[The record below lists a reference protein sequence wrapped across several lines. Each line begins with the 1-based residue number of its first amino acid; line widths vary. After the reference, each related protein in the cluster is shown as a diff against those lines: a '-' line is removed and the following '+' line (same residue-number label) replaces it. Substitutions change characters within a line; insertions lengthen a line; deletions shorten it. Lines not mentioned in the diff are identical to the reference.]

1 MIGRKEVCNNLIGGV
16 NKVYLM
22 DFVKYPKQRIELNS
36 DKTQLLSF
44 PITIIYEVELRTD
57 TAFDQQLI
65 NEEGSISY
73 EQSIELALKK
83 DSLQTLREVKTLL
96 KKDLRLIVQDRNGN
110 LQIMGLYNGVRL
122 SSYNRVT
129 GGSKGDFNGY
139 NVTFEAQEPMISPF
153 IGSLNDTGFIEEPE
167 PSEQFFRADNNVI
180 TADNNLISIDTITI

>member
-1 MIGRKEVCNNLIGGV
+1 MIGRKEVCSNLIGGV
-16 NKVYLM
+16 SKVYLM
-22 DFVKYPKQRIELNS
+22 DFVKYPKQRIELNA

-57 TAFDQQLI
+57 TAYDQQLN

-83 DSLQTLREVKTLL
+83 DSVQTLREVRTLA
-96 KKDLRLIVQDRNGN
+96 KKDLRLIVQDRNGH

-129 GGSKGDFNGY
+129 GGAKGDFNGY

-153 IGSLNDTGFIEEPE
+153 IGSLNDVGFIEEPE
-167 PSEQFFRADNNVI
+167 PSKSFFRADNNVI
-180 TADNNLISIDTITI
+180 TADNNTISIDTITI